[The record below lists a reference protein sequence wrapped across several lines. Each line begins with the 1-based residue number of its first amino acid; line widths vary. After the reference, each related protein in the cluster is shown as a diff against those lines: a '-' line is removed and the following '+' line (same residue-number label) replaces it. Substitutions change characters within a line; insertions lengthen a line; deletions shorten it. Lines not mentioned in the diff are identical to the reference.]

1 MGKFPHLFSSQKEK
15 ESFIMTVMILLK
27 TKNPILENEQ
37 KKRNEFYIYTIYRLK
52 MIDIL

>member
-27 TKNPILENEQ
+27 TKNPILE
-37 KKRNEFYIYTIYRLK
+37 KWNEFSIYTIYRLK